1 MGYDFL
7 LGFPTFASFQPRIQ
21 EGGTKTSVQRVIG
34 RRNSEL
40 GKAKGEENDLPHL
53 VSVLDDDWFWQIPED
68 GDREGS
74 AETKAVE
81 NVAGCLQG
89 AKRDDDE
96 GVTRT
101 IIRP

>member
-1 MGYDFL
+1 MIYLF
-7 LGFPTFASFQPRIQ
+7 
-21 EGGTKTSVQRVIG
+21 SVK
-34 RRNSEL
+34 L

-74 AETKAVE
+74 VETKAVE

-89 AKRDDDE
+89 TRRDDDE